1 MDLSRFVSSVTPSAT
16 LEFNKKVLDLAKAG
30 ENVIKFTAG
39 EPDFPTPRP
48 IIEAAIVALNE
59 GKTKYTNAT
68 GIEELRS
75 AIAAKLKRDNNLDY
89 SPGEIVVA
97 NGGKQAIYNVLKALL
112 NPGDEVILISP
123 AWVSYEAQV
132 KLCGGIPVIV
142 PSRIEHGFVPEIADI
157 ERAITSSTK
166 VIMLNSPNNPTGA
179 IYPEEFLR
187 ELANLCI
194 ERDLFVISDE
204 VYEKLVFDAPHFS
217 IGSIQ
222 GMKERTAVI
231 NAFSK
236 TYAMTGWRVGYSAT
250 SSTVAKAIAKIQSHL
265 VSNVN
270 TMAQYAAVK
279 AFEVDTSDMVRIFR
293 ERRDYV
299 VSRLEDMGV
308 SFNRPAGAFYVFMD
322 ITPYIGS
329 RYENS
334 NDFALGLLDKEKV
347 GMVPGSAFS
356 YEGFIRMSYSS
367 SMEDLKEGL
376 DRLARFL

>member
-187 ELANLCI
+187 KLANLCI

>member
-279 AFEVDTSDMVRIFR
+279 AFEVDTSVLVRIFS

-299 VSRLEDMGV
+299 VS
-308 SFNRPAGAFYVFMD
+308 
-322 ITPYIGS
+322 
-329 RYENS
+329 
-334 NDFALGLLDKEKV
+334 LL
-347 GMVPGSAFS
+347 
-356 YEGFIRMSYSS
+356 
-367 SMEDLKEGL
+367 
-376 DRLARFL
+376 

>member
-112 NPGDEVILISP
+112 NLGDEVILISP

>member
-1 MDLSRFVSSVTPSAT
+1 MDLSCFVSSVTPSAT

-112 NPGDEVILISP
+112 NLGDEVILISP

>member
-1 MDLSRFVSSVTPSAT
+1 MDLSCFVSSVTPSAT